1 MRKILRSRIF
11 LAMAGVLLLL
21 LGVFSGNA
29 AAAADK
35 TILPVPERHV
45 LVIHLN
51 AAEHPYQDLF
61 NSGLRKALEQD
72 DRYNYDF
79 SYEYLEINKIPHDA
93 VFLQKTVD
101 LFAYKLQ
108 HANWTPDIIVASGG
122 VSDLLLRYKKELF
135 GNLPIVACA
144 PAKSGK
150 SSVPIDQF
158 TKNYLL
164 PGNDSFAANYQ
175 LILDL
180 LPQTKNIYV
189 VLGNS
194 YEEQNLLRTAQED
207 AVNFEDPVNFVYT
220 NRRSNADMLSTLR
233 NAPPD
238 SAVLYSRWTTD
249 IEGESFVSAS
259 SLPFLTSS
267 IRLPVFGTQQQYIGN
282 GIVGGYLHDISL
294 LGEDAG
300 NMVIDLLDGVAP
312 TIYTDIERYH
322 RYVFDQKVLDE
333 WKISASRLPAGS
345 IILYGEKS
353 FLQEHWQ
360 LVLIVAA
367 IITLQS
373 GLIFN
378 LVRNIRRRTK
388 AETEIRLLNE
398 SLEGTVAERTLELS
412 DANAKLAELNQ
423 VLDHTSRIDAL
434 TGLYNRRH
442 MDERLREELEVFKR
456 LQEEFSVMIADID
469 DFKVVND
476 THGHEVGDQ
485 VLKILAEALCSSVR
499 EYDIVSRW
507 GGEEFLLLLPG
518 LGEADAYD
526 RAEKLRSKV
535 QEITC
540 SQADPFLCVTI
551 TIGVAT
557 IRENESVSQLINR
570 ADVALYQGKY
580 SGKNKSVLAR

>member
-194 YEEQNLLRTAQED
+194 YEEQILLRLAQED
-207 AVNFEDPVNFVYT
+207 AVNFEDQVTFIYT
-220 NRRSNADMLSTLR
+220 NRRSTADMLSTLR

-249 IEGESFVSAS
+249 IAGESFVSAS
-259 SLPFLTSS
+259 SLQFLASS
-267 IRLPVFGTQQQYIGN
+267 IQLPVFGTQQQ
-282 GIVGGYLHDISL
+282 
-294 LGEDAG
+294 
-300 NMVIDLLDGVAP
+300 
-312 TIYTDIERYH
+312 
-322 RYVFDQKVLDE
+322 
-333 WKISASRLPAGS
+333 
-345 IILYGEKS
+345 
-353 FLQEHWQ
+353 
-360 LVLIVAA
+360 
-367 IITLQS
+367 
-373 GLIFN
+373 
-378 LVRNIRRRTK
+378 
-388 AETEIRLLNE
+388 
-398 SLEGTVAERTLELS
+398 
-412 DANAKLAELNQ
+412 
-423 VLDHTSRIDAL
+423 
-434 TGLYNRRH
+434 
-442 MDERLREELEVFKR
+442 
-456 LQEEFSVMIADID
+456 
-469 DFKVVND
+469 
-476 THGHEVGDQ
+476 
-485 VLKILAEALCSSVR
+485 
-499 EYDIVSRW
+499 
-507 GGEEFLLLLPG
+507 
-518 LGEADAYD
+518 
-526 RAEKLRSKV
+526 
-535 QEITC
+535 
-540 SQADPFLCVTI
+540 
-551 TIGVAT
+551 
-557 IRENESVSQLINR
+557 
-570 ADVALYQGKY
+570 
-580 SGKNKSVLAR
+580 

>member
-1 MRKILRSRIF
+1 MRKIPRSRIF
-11 LAMAGVLLLL
+11 LAMAGVLLLV
-21 LGVFSGNA
+21 LGAFSGNA
-29 AAAADK
+29 AAASDK
-35 TILPVPERHV
+35 TVLPVPERHV

-51 AAEHPYQDLF
+51 AADHPYQDLF

-72 DRYNYDF
+72 DRYHYDF

-108 HANWTPDIIVASGG
+108 HANWTPDIIVASDG

-144 PAKSGK
+144 PAKAGK

-194 YEEQNLLRTAQED
+194 YEEQILLRLAQED
-207 AVNFEDPVNFVYT
+207 AVNFEDKVTFVYT

-249 IEGESFVSAS
+249 IEGKSFVSAS

-388 AETEIRLLNE
+388 AEAEIRLLNE
-398 SLEGTVAERTLELS
+398 SLEGTVAERTLELR

-423 VLDHTSRIDAL
+423 ALDHTARIDAL

-442 MDERLREELEVFKR
+442 MDERLREELEVFRR

-485 VLKILAEALCSSVR
+485 VLKVLAEALCSSVR

-518 LGEADAYD
+518 LGEADAFD
-526 RAEKLRSKV
+526 RAEMLRSKV

-557 IRENESVSQLINR
+557 IRENESVSQLVNR

>member
-194 YEEQNLLRTAQED
+194 YEEQILLRLAQED
-207 AVNFEDPVNFVYT
+207 AVNFEDQVTFIYT
-220 NRRSNADMLSTLR
+220 NRRSTADMLSTLR

-518 LGEADAYD
+518 LGEADAFD
-526 RAEKLRSKV
+526 RAEMLRSKV

-557 IRENESVSQLINR
+557 IRENESVSQLVNR

>member
-1 MRKILRSRIF
+1 MRKIPRSRIF

-108 HANWTPDIIVASGG
+108 HANWTPDIIVASDG

-144 PAKSGK
+144 PAKAGK

-194 YEEQNLLRTAQED
+194 YEEQILLRLAQED
-207 AVNFEDPVNFVYT
+207 AVNFEDKVTFVYT